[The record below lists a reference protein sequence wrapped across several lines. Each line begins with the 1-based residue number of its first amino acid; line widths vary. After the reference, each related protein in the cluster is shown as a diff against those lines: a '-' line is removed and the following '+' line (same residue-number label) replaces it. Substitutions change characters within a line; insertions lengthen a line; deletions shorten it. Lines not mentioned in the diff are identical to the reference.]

1 MPINY
6 LRYRTDNA
14 ELEQVQDS
22 VEKKFGELDGLA
34 ILNGKLLKD
43 VEITNNVTNKI
54 YHGLGRPYQGYIV
67 TKINEKVVVQ
77 VVTADDTEPGKFI
90 PLSVVSYDA
99 VADLWVF

>member
-1 MPINY
+1 MASY

-14 ELEQVQDS
+14 DLEQVQDS
-22 VEKKFGELDGLA
+22 VEKKFGDLDALV
-34 ILNGKLLKD
+34 ILNGKLLRD

-67 TKINEKVVVQ
+67 TKINEKVVVK
-77 VVTADDTEPGKFI
+77 VIPADDTEPDKFI

>member
-22 VEKKFGELDGLA
+22 VEKKFAELDGLA
-34 ILNGKLLKD
+34 ILNGKLIKD

-67 TKINEKVVVQ
+67 TKIDEKVVVQ
-77 VVTADDTEPGKFI
+77 VVTADDTEPDKFI

>member
-22 VEKKFGELDGLA
+22 VEKKFGELDGLV

-67 TKINEKVVVQ
+67 TKIDEKVVVK
-77 VVTADDTEPGKFI
+77 VITADDTEPDKFI